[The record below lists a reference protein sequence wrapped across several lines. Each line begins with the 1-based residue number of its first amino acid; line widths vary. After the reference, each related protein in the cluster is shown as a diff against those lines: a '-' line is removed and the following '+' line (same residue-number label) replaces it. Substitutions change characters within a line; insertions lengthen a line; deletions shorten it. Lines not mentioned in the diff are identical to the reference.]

1 LGALPYECLDYSE
14 GVVGCLLLL
23 SSLVR
28 VFLISHF
35 PYFPF
40 FLFYTSYD
48 REVCVGGVAS
58 EEHVAGADRMGSLF
72 EDTLHI
78 YGGIS
83 GNFYDICLLCVSV
96 LSFLWVCWL
105 FLGRSESYLHSYLST
120 A

>member
-1 LGALPYECLDYSE
+1 VFAVAILSGPRFF
-14 GVVGCLLLL
+14 
-23 SSLVR
+23 SSLI
-28 VFLISHF
+28 FLISL
-35 PYFPF
+35 F

-58 EEHVAGADRMGSLF
+58 EEHVAGADRMGSLL

-83 GNFYDICLLCVSV
+83 GNFYDTCLLCVSV

-105 FLGRSESYLHSYLST
+105 FLGRSESCLHSNLST